1 MSPDI
6 PSNSFIP
13 SRSLSEGLKSPSACP
28 GPSGLERRR
37 RWLIGRTAAD
47 RPRWRRGKFGPPL
60 DDETMSTDPWRGR
73 RWSSRQLHRL
83 GEITAHAWAGVTVT
97 ALVVAWV
104 VYGAVSGF
112 TPHWQAVLSST
123 AAIVTVVMVFAIQ
136 HSQAREQAA
145 LQRKLDELVRA
156 LPGADNRL
164 ISVEAAP
171 DGELEALAEINLADR
186 EAGTQPLN

>member
-1 MSPDI
+1 MTAP
-6 PSNSFIP
+6 NV
-13 SRSLSEGLKSPSACP
+13 LQ
-28 GPSGLERRR
+28 RR
-37 RWLIGRTAAD
+37 RWLTRRLATSDGQR
-47 RPRWRRGKFGPPL
+47 RWRRGCFEAPEGGTTPA
-60 DDETMSTDPWRGR
+60 GR

-97 ALVVAWV
+97 VVAVGWV
-104 VYGAVSGF
+104 AYGAVAGF
-112 TPHWQAVLSST
+112 TAQWQAILTST

-136 HSQAREQAA
+136 HTQSREQAA

-171 DGELEALAEINLADR
+171 DGELQALTERDLADR
-186 EAGTQPLN
+186 ER